1 MIQKYTFGA
10 PFETDAVVALIP
22 AASGTPAFGNFSADH
37 GFSFAYDLSPD
48 HKVYGL
54 GEANR
59 GIDKRGY
66 VYVSCCSDDPI
77 HTEDKHSLYGAHNF
91 IIVSGG
97 SDAPGRPS
105 SDSFGLFFD
114 YPGTMTFDIGYSHR
128 DLLTVSCDKPDLY
141 LYMITGEDPYDI
153 VRQFR
158 RIIGK
163 SYIPPKFA
171 FGYGQSRWGYTVP
184 DDFRKVADQHREHDI
199 PLDMIYM
206 DIDYMDHYKDF
217 TVDPQNFPD
226 FPAFVNEMKQRDIRL
241 IPIIDAGVK
250 VEPGYQIYEEGV
262 EKGYFCKRED
272 GTEFEACV
280 WPGMTHFPDFLNHQA
295 RKWFGDQYKFLLD
308 AGIEGFWNDMNEPA
322 IFFSAE
328 GEAEIRAWMEK
339 ILQGELS
346 FHSFDFSDRS
356 KTLANRP
363 EDYCRFYHDVNGKR
377 VRHDQVHNLYGA
389 NMSRAAGEAFVRLV
403 PDKRILMFSRAS
415 YIGMHRYS
423 GIWTGDNMSWW
434 SHILLN
440 LKMLPSLNMCGFLYI
455 GADLGGFGCDA
466 TEDLLLRWLALGVFT
481 PLMRNHSAAGTR
493 EQEFYQFDHPEDF
506 RHVIQ
511 VRYRLIP
518 YLYSEYLKAVQNDD
532 LMFKPLAFV
541 YPQDW
546 IARGIEDQLI
556 LGNETMIAPIYTQN
570 AIGRPVYLPEEMMLV
585 KFLPDGTLYQ
595 EIMPAGHH
603 FIEVALNEVPL
614 FIRKDRKIP
623 LVKAANRVSALDM
636 ETLIYIGYPDAL
648 YELVED

>member
-206 DIDYMDHYKDF
+206 DIEYMDHYKDF

-466 TEDLLLRWLALGVFT
+466 TEDLMLRWLALGVFT

-518 YLYSEYLKAVQNDD
+518 YLYSEYLKAAQNDD

-541 YPQDW
+541 YSQDR
-546 IARGIEDQLI
+546 IACGIEDQLI